1 MSICWYCHWGW
12 AKPVADIYEK
22 AVDLLDGDSSPLE
35 FGPAHVVWSDEN
47 FEMAEECLGMFD
59 ERAADSHISNE
70 DLEVVRQ
77 SLIDLCRIPI
87 DVRCPCPD
95 DYDLENPS
103 NYPPSV
109 ETVRI

>member
-47 FEMAEECLGMFD
+47 FEMAEECL
-59 ERAADSHISNE
+59 
-70 DLEVVRQ
+70 
-77 SLIDLCRIPI
+77 
-87 DVRCPCPD
+87 
-95 DYDLENPS
+95 
-103 NYPPSV
+103 
-109 ETVRI
+109 